1 MIIAGPCSAESEGQV
16 MATASALKRL
26 GVGVFRAGI
35 WKPRTRPGGFE
46 GVGEPALPWLGRVKD
61 ELGMR
66 VCTEVASGEH
76 VEACLKAGVD
86 MFWIGARTTANP
98 FLVQQ
103 IAESLKGTG
112 IPVLIK
118 NPFSPDIEL
127 WTGAV
132 ERFLDEGVSDIG
144 LVHRGFP
151 SFEKSAY
158 RNAPHWRHA
167 IEMRARFPELP
178 FFCDPSH
185 MAGSTRYIREI
196 SQHALDL
203 GLDGLMIESHHD
215 PSLALSDAE
224 QQLTPEALGELLG
237 SLVVRR
243 TDAPAAEGL
252 LTELREKISAVDED
266 IVKLLGRRMQL
277 SREIGEVKKANNI
290 SIIQASRWDAVMTSV
305 RKEGLLHGLDP
316 AFVEKCFSTIH
327 EASVSEQNKI
337 MENQTT

>member
-1 MIIAGPCSAESEGQV
+1 
-16 MATASALKRL
+16 
-26 GVGVFRAGI
+26 
-35 WKPRTRPGGFE
+35 
-46 GVGEPALPWLGRVKD
+46 
-61 ELGMR
+61 
-66 VCTEVASGEH
+66 
-76 VEACLKAGVD
+76 
-86 MFWIGARTTANP
+86 
-98 FLVQQ
+98 
-103 IAESLKGTG
+103 
-112 IPVLIK
+112 
-118 NPFSPDIEL
+118 
-127 WTGAV
+127 
-132 ERFLDEGVSDIG
+132 
-144 LVHRGFP
+144 
-151 SFEKSAY
+151 
-158 RNAPHWRHA
+158 
-167 IEMRARFPELP
+167 
-178 FFCDPSH
+178 

-337 MENQTT
+337 MENQTTKFINQ